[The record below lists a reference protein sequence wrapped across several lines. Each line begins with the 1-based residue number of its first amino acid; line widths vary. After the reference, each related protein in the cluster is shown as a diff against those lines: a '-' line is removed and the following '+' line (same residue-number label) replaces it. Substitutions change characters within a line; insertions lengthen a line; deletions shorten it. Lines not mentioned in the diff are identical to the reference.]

1 MFYYLIYNST
11 IIKKDNS
18 KNKNVTTLIYGTI
31 IYIVIHAFIYMNKTI
46 KDNLLRYFWLILS
59 VDIVSMFLTSEITS
73 DIQKHNFL
81 ENIKEESD
89 KIIKKKRKK
98 IRIDDEEK
106 ERKQIIKERNQLPG
120 KKSSSLE
127 EIRKNRP
134 KETVNTIVTERD
146 NDKNI
151 INDSV
156 EKDNIQ
162 ETQDLLDQIDK
173 NVIEDS
179 KPKKNVKFNIPD
191 DAKSEISDGSDLD
204 LDLESFEKSL
214 LED

>member
-31 IYIVIHAFIYMNKTI
+31 IYIVIHAFIYMNKTV

-59 VDIVSMFLTSEITS
+59 VDIVSMFMTTEITS
-73 DIQKHNFL
+73 DIQKHNFM
-81 ENIKEESD
+81 ENINLVDEQE
-89 KIIKKKRKK
+89 KIVKKKKRKIK
-98 IRIDDEEK
+98 IEEQEEK
-106 ERKQIIKERNQLPG
+106 KPILKERRKPVE
-120 KKSSSLE
+120 KKSSSLA
-127 EIRKNRP
+127 EIRNK
-134 KETVNTIVTERD
+134 KS
-146 NDKNI
+146 NDKIKNNI
-151 INDSV
+151 V
-156 EKDNIQ
+156 EKEVVQ
-162 ETQDLLDQIDK
+162 ETQELLDEIDK
-173 NVIEDS
+173 NVIEEN
-179 KPKKNVKFNIPD
+179 KPKNVKFNIPD

>member
-31 IYIVIHAFIYMNKTI
+31 IYIVIHAFIYMNKTV

-59 VDIVSMFLTSEITS
+59 VDIVSMFMTTEITS
-73 DIQKHNFL
+73 DIQKHNFM
-81 ENIKEESD
+81 ENINLIDEKE
-89 KIIKKKRKK
+89 KIVKKKKRKIK
-98 IRIDDEEK
+98 VEEK
-106 ERKQIIKERNQLPG
+106 EENKPILKERRKPVE

-127 EIRKNRP
+127 EIRNKKNNDKIKNNNKIKNNIVEKELV
-134 KETVNTIVTERD
+134 KET
-146 NDKNI
+146 
-151 INDSV
+151 
-156 EKDNIQ
+156 Q
-162 ETQDLLDQIDK
+162 ELLDEIDK
-173 NVIEDS
+173 NVIEENN
-179 KPKKNVKFNIPD
+179 PKNVKFNIPD